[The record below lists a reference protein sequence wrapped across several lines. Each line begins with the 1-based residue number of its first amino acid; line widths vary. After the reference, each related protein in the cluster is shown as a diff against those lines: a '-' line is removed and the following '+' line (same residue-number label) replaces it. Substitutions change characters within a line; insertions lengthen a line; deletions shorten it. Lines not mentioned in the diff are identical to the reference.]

1 MYKSDK
7 KDGKKQKTK
16 RSMNM
21 KKSSIA
27 VTITLAVLM
36 VVSLLAGTSALAAGD
51 ARTATADLPAWKLA
65 GGWEMNSDY
74 VADGVRTII
83 PGADTKGS
91 DDAWKYAAKIPN
103 ENSLYP
109 VFSIADG
116 QSVILELS
124 VKLYDADGNVVSKSQ
139 NSNALDIY
147 ILNADNDEQV
157 GMLRIWTDSGSPT
170 NGNHSY
176 EVFGIGW
183 GGYNAGY
190 WIMGDA
196 TAESK
201 FTIKFDRE
209 NFISSYAAGQD
220 GMVPLA
226 KEELITERRE
236 VLKNVNN
243 IRFEVKGE
251 NGFTADTEVVV
262 RSINAQSL
270 ASADGQIVDTVAP
283 VLRETSVMSS
293 LNLGEAYTIPTEA
306 YDLLSTVSYSLKI
319 GDETIE
325 GKTFTPNAAGDLD
338 VTLVAKDAAGNAS
351 EKTYTFHIVSSIAKP
366 ELVSVP
372 TLTDKTVSVFD
383 TLAIDGITYT
393 DETGTA
399 SVVLKVLR
407 GEETVATLSP
417 RDDGTFAYFITADF
431 ESGAYTFVYEVTNT
445 AGTTAS
451 APQTINLRAT
461 QPNRVEFV
469 SGLNGYMLAEYT
481 LDGLALRTTQD
492 WKEFYLGTFDVSEG
506 MDIKFIVNPAVKNGA
521 VNNAACVSWLFV
533 NADNSDYRVMYRV
546 WIDHS
551 GPDRATNVYISTDGV
566 NYTDITDTGWISR
579 NVDDVAGQYHM
590 AFDPEETF
598 IGERTGGMTR
608 VDNAYEQLLAFF
620 EACPS
625 TNFNVGLTMGN
636 LAIADGNYEMIVTEL
651 NGQSFL
657 GQNITW
663 QDAYLSV
670 KTDIPEKVLTGTALP
685 IDAYAKDIRGAIS
698 LLLRVTA
705 PDGQT
710 TELAFDGS
718 RVEYTF
724 EQLGDYTLTV
734 LTTGLNGNKVEKSFQ
749 VSARSTVTPIE
760 ITVNGSY
767 KESYAQND
775 KLTILDA
782 IYSENVVTK
791 VISIKT
797 PSGEVV
803 TVAAGEQYT
812 FAQPGVYVITY
823 TAKDDAQPVANEKS
837 ISATINVPDTEK
849 PVITVTAPDTA
860 VVGDAIKPSVDVKDD
875 SECDITATLVKPDG
889 SSVKLDAS
897 KNYEFTVDA
906 VGSYTLKVTAED
918 LYGNKETVEKTLT
931 VTQAQQ
937 NEPSG
942 NPGDPTEPSEKSDTP
957 VVLIVVIV
965 AVVVIGAAA
974 VVLLMRKKK
983 N

>member
-1 MYKSDK
+1 
-7 KDGKKQKTK
+7 
-16 RSMNM
+16 M

-65 GGWEMNSDY
+65 GGWEMDSDY

-91 DDAWKYAAKIPN
+91 NDAWKYAAKIPN

-124 VKLYDADGNVVSKSQ
+124 VKLYDADGNAVSKSQ

-147 ILNADNDEQV
+147 IINVDNDQQV
-157 GMLRIWTDSGSPT
+157 GMLRVWTDSGSPT

-176 EVFGIGW
+176 GVYGTGW
-183 GGYNAGY
+183 NDYNAGY

-209 NFISSYAAGQD
+209 NFISSYVAGQD

-243 IRFEVKGE
+243 VRFEVKGE
-251 NGFTADTEVVV
+251 NGFTANTEVVV

-270 ASADGQIVDTVAP
+270 ASVDGEIVDTVAP
-283 VLRETSVMSS
+283 MFRETSVMSS

-306 YDLLSTVSYSLKI
+306 YDLLSAVSYSLKI
-319 GDETIE
+319 GGETIE
-325 GKTFTPNAAGDLD
+325 GKTFTPNAAGNLD
-338 VTLVAKDAAGNAS
+338 VTLVAKDAAGNTS
-351 EKTYTFHIVSSIAKP
+351 EKNYTFHIVSSIAKP
-366 ELVSVP
+366 ELNSVP
-372 TLTDKTVSVFD
+372 TLTDQTVSVFD

-451 APQTINLRAT
+451 EPQTINLRAT
-461 QPNRVEFV
+461 QPDRAEFV

-492 WKEFYLGTFDVSEG
+492 WKDFSLGTFDISEG
-506 MDIKFIVNPAVKNGA
+506 MDIKFVVNPAVKNGA
-521 VNNAACVSWLFV
+521 VNDAACVSWLFV
-533 NADNSDYRVMYRV
+533 NADNSDYCVMYRV

-551 GPDRATNVYISTDGV
+551 GPDRATNVYISTDGGAH
-566 NYTDITDTGWISR
+566 YTDITDTGWISR
-579 NVDDVAGQYHM
+579 NVDEVAGQYHM

-608 VDNAYEQLLAFF
+608 VDNAYEKLLAFF

-625 TNFNVGLTMGN
+625 MNFNVGLTMGN
-636 LAIADGNYEMIVTEL
+636 LSIEDGNYEMIVTEL

-657 GQNITW
+657 GRSFTW
-663 QDAYLSV
+663 KNAYLSV

-718 RVEYTF
+718 HVEYTF

-734 LTTGLNGNKVEKSFQ
+734 LTTGLNGNTVEKSFQ

-803 TVAAGEQYT
+803 TVSAGEQYT

-849 PVITVTAPDTA
+849 PVITVTVPDTA
-860 VVGDAIKPSVDVKDD
+860 VVGDAIKPSIDVKDD
-875 SECDITATLVKPDG
+875 SECDLTVTLVKPDG
-889 SSVKLDAS
+889 STVKLDVS
-897 KNYEFTVDA
+897 KNYEFTADA
-906 VGSYTLKVTAED
+906 AGSYTLKVTAED

-931 VTQAQQ
+931 VTQEQP
-937 NEPSG
+937 NEPS
-942 NPGDPTEPSEKSDTP
+942 DPTEPSEKSDTP

-965 AVVVIGAAA
+965 AVVVIGAVA